1 MNEQNFSIKGVI
13 QKAKEYFENWK
24 ELSGLI
30 VAEKVA
36 TIISGLFIG
45 IILFILG
52 LIIIVFLSFSL
63 AFYLGQ
69 VISNLPLG
77 FLLVSAIYITI
88 IVVVVASKNS
98 IKNGLINLSIR
109 KIFNNH
115 KEADGNEK

>member
-30 VAEKVA
+30 VAEKAA

>member
-36 TIISGLFIG
+36 TIMSGLFIG